1 MNGATV
7 STMSALAA
15 LLADPAISA
24 DSVLASVPMATP
36 GSGSVVRD
44 ASETVYGVVVAHG
57 RWMVWNTALALVPLG
72 LAMRLFQIGRTRTRA
87 WWFGL
92 VVFVLFLP
100 NAPYVLSDVIHFFGD
115 VRATRGDQDLRVM
128 FGVFPVYAMFFA
140 TGFGA
145 YVACVRRVRR
155 YVSAELGAVA
165 ARNLALVLHGLVSV
179 GLFLGRFWRFNSW
192 DLVSTPDSFAY
203 RLDDVMHRFPLAVI
217 GVTFVLLVTFV
228 TLVELAIDG
237 LEYRRRS
244 GRSLLL

>member
-1 MNGATV
+1 MRRVSGAIVSAVSAHAATV
-7 STMSALAA
+7 A
-15 LLADPAISA
+15 
-24 DSVLASVPMATP
+24 
-36 GSGSVVRD
+36 SGSAVRN
-44 ASETVYGVVVAHG
+44 ASETVFGVLVTHG
-57 RWMVWNTALALVPLG
+57 RLMVWNTALALIPLG

-145 YVACVRRVRR
+145 YVACVRRVRG
-155 YVSAELGAVA
+155 YASSELGAVA
-165 ARNLALVLHGLVSV
+165 ARNLVLVVHGLVSV

-192 DLVSTPDSFAY
+192 DLVTAPDSLAY
-203 RLDDVMHRFPLAVI
+203 RLDDVMQRFPLAVI
-217 GVTFVLLVTFV
+217 GVTFVVLVACV
-228 TLVELAIDG
+228 TLVELTIDG
-237 LEYRRRS
+237 LEYRRHS
-244 GRSLLL
+244 GGSLLL